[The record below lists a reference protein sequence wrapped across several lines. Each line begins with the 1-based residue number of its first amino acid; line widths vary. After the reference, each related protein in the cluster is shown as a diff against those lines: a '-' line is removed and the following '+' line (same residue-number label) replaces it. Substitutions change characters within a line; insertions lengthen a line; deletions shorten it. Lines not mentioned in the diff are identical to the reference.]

1 MTQSMSDPYAVLG
14 IPRDASQQTAL
25 EAYRRLAKQFHPDV
39 AADPAA
45 GERMRRI
52 NEAWRVLSI
61 PTRRG
66 RYDAA
71 AAWRPSSYDR
81 SIPFRQAPG
90 ATSYQP
96 TEPPRPEGQRDT
108 GSHWPAVVVAVG
120 GTLLLFGA
128 TVGFLPPLFVV
139 LLVLGVSRIFRA
151 IE

>member
-14 IPRDASQQTAL
+14 IPRDASQKTAL

-45 GERMRRI
+45 GARMRRI
-52 NEAWRVLSI
+52 NEAWRVLSS
-61 PTRRG
+61 PTRRAQH
-66 RYDAA
+66 DAA
-71 AAWRPSSYDR
+71 AAWRPSTYDR
-81 SIPFRQAPG
+81 SARFRPSPG

-96 TEPPRPEGQRDT
+96 TESPRPEVQRDT
-108 GSHWPAVVVAVG
+108 GLLWPVIVVAIG
-120 GTLLLFGA
+120 APLLLLA

-139 LLVLGVSRIFRA
+139 LLVLGVGRIFRG

>member
-39 AADPAA
+39 AADPAT
-45 GERMRRI
+45 GDRMRRI

-61 PTRRG
+61 PTRRA

-81 SIPFRQAPG
+81 SIPFRQSPG
-90 ATSYQP
+90 ATSYPP
-96 TEPPRPEGQRDT
+96 TEPPRPEVQRDT
-108 GSHWPAVVVAVG
+108 GLLWLLIVVAVG
-120 GTLLLFGA
+120 AALLFLA

-139 LLVLGVSRIFRA
+139 LLVLGVSRIFRG

>member
-45 GERMRRI
+45 GARMRRI

-61 PTRRG
+61 PTRRA

-71 AAWRPSSYDR
+71 AARRPSSSDR
-81 SIPFRQAPG
+81 SILFRQSPG

-96 TEPPRPEGQRDT
+96 TEPPPEVQRDT
-108 GSHWPAVVVAVG
+108 ALLWPVIVVAVG
-120 GTLLLFGA
+120 APLLFLA
-128 TVGFLPPLFVV
+128 TVGFLPPVFVV
-139 LLVLGVSRIFRA
+139 LLVLGVGRIFRG

>member
-14 IPRDASQQTAL
+14 IPRGASQKAAL

-45 GERMRRI
+45 GARMRRV
-52 NEAWRVLSI
+52 NEAWRVLSS
-61 PTRRG
+61 PTRRA

-71 AAWRPSSYDR
+71 AAWRPASGDR
-81 SIPFRQAPG
+81 SGPFHQSVR
-90 ATSYQP
+90 ATSYLR
-96 TEPPRPEGQRDT
+96 TEPPRPEANPDT
-108 GSHWPAVVVAVG
+108 GSLWPSVALVVGAA
-120 GTLLLFGA
+120 LLLFGA

-151 IE
+151 FE

>member
-1 MTQSMSDPYAVLG
+1 MTQPMSDPYAVLG

-61 PTRRG
+61 PTRRA

-71 AAWRPSSYDR
+71 AEWRQSYRDR
-81 SIPFRQAPG
+81 SRTFRQSPG
-90 ATSYQP
+90 ATSSEP
-96 TEPPRPEGQRDT
+96 TEPSRPEVR
-108 GSHWPAVVVAVG
+108 G
-120 GTLLLFGA
+120 GTGLPWPGIVLVVGLPLLLLV
-128 TVGFLPPLFVV
+128 TVGFLPPPFVV
-139 LLVLGVSRIFRA
+139 LLLLGVSRILRA
-151 IE
+151 ID

>member
-14 IPRDASQQTAL
+14 VPRDASQQTAL

-66 RYDAA
+66 RHDAA
-71 AAWRPSSYDR
+71 VASRPSPYDR
-81 SIPFRQAPG
+81 SVPFRQSPG

-96 TEPPRPEGQRDT
+96 TEPPRPEVQRDT
-108 GSHWPAVVVAVG
+108 GLLWPVIVVAVG
-120 GTLLLFGA
+120 
-128 TVGFLPPLFVV
+128 
-139 LLVLGVSRIFRA
+139 
-151 IE
+151 

>member
-1 MTQSMSDPYAVLG
+1 MTQSMSDPYEVLG

-25 EAYRRLAKQFHPDV
+25 EAYRRLAKRFHPDV
-39 AADPAA
+39 AADPTA

-52 NEAWRVLSI
+52 NEAWRLLSS
-61 PTRRG
+61 PTRRA

-71 AAWRPSSYDR
+71 AAWRPSSDDR
-81 SIPFRQAPG
+81 SIPFRQSPG
-90 ATSYQP
+90 ATSYQRAAP
-96 TEPPRPEGQRDT
+96 RRPEIQRDT
-108 GSHWPAVVVAVG
+108 GSLWPAVVVAVG
-120 GTLLLFGA
+120 ATLLLFGA

>member
-61 PTRRG
+61 PTRRA

-81 SIPFRQAPG
+81 SIPFRQSPG
-90 ATSYQP
+90 ATSSQP
-96 TEPPRPEGQRDT
+96 TEPPRPEVQRDT
-108 GSHWPAVVVAVG
+108 ELLWPVIVVAVG
-120 GTLLLFGA
+120 APLLFLA
-128 TVGFLPPLFVV
+128 TVGFLPQLFVV
-139 LLVLGVSRIFRA
+139 LLLLGVSRIFRA

>member
-14 IPRDASQQTAL
+14 IPRDANQQTAL
-25 EAYRRLAKQFHPDV
+25 KAYRRLAKQFHPDV
-39 AADPAA
+39 AADPEA

-61 PTRRG
+61 PTRRA

-81 SIPFRQAPG
+81 SILFRQSPG
-90 ATSYQP
+90 ATSYRP
-96 TEPPRPEGQRDT
+96 TEPPPPEVQRDT
-108 GSHWPAVVVAVG
+108 GLLLPVIVLAVG
-120 GTLLLFGA
+120 APLLFLA

-139 LLVLGVSRIFRA
+139 LLVLGVGRIFRG